1 MVFAYA
7 IAHMKNQKQTAGK
20 KHGTARNVRKTSV
33 GWMLKML
40 SLSLDKEMNRK
51 LKPLGLNLAQFAILM
66 TLHEDSGLTQVELGK
81 RISLPGYA
89 TTRNLD
95 SLEKAGLVKR
105 QPHETSRRSLRVYI
119 TDDGELICRKL
130 FPIVREVNGQLLSRL
145 NKTEID
151 QIESLLAK
159 LLSSV

>member
-1 MVFAYA
+1 
-7 IAHMKNQKQTAGK
+7 
-20 KHGTARNVRKTSV
+20 
-33 GWMLKML
+33 ML

-81 RISLPGYA
+81 CISLPGYA

-105 QPHETSRRSLRVYI
+105 RPHETSRRSLRVYL

-145 NKTEID
+145 NKTEIS
-151 QIESLLAK
+151 QFESLLAK
-159 LLSSV
+159 LLSGA